1 MSRLQQLETAE
12 RALALVATTEDAL
25 KMIDL
30 AEAARVYAKQA
41 KLGTSSINHATTI
54 KLKAERRL
62 ADLVDEGQAAG
73 QIASQSGH
81 GIGRPKG
88 LRTAEA
94 FPLLDVPTKPAP
106 ATLDDIGVSYQRLHE
121 ARKIRDNY
129 TDDDIDTI
137 AAQATA
143 ADDTIARTE
152 FIQRKA
158 HVANNTGEHEWY
170 TPAEFIEAA
179 REVFWSDLGDETE
192 EPITLD
198 PASSSKANET
208 VQAQRYFTKDD
219 NGLEQRWDGTV
230 WMNPP
235 YSHPLIGQFVSKLLA
250 ELSAGNIV
258 STIVL
263 VNNGTETTWGQN
275 LIARSEAVCFPAK
288 RIKFID
294 AAGNNSGAPL
304 QGQMIVYLR
313 GDGTRR
319 KVLELADEYITPA
332 GVFVEEFSRFG
343 AVLING

>member
-1 MSRLQQLETAE
+1 MKLEQAE
-12 RALALVATTEDAL
+12 RMLAEITTVEDAANL
-25 KMIDL
+25 VDF

-41 KLGTSSINHATTI
+41 KLGTSSINSATTI

-88 LRTAEA
+88 LRSAEP

-106 ATLDDIGVSYQRLHE
+106 ATLDDIGVTYQRLHE

-129 TDDDIDTI
+129 TDDDIDAI
-137 AAQATA
+137 ADQATA
-143 ADDTIARTE
+143 TDDTIARTE
-152 FIQRKA
+152 FIQKKA

-170 TPAEFIEAA
+170 TPPEFIEAA

-208 VQAQRYFTKDD
+208 VQAQRYFTKGD

-235 YSHPLIGQFVSKLLA
+235 YSQPLVGQFVDKLLA
-250 ELSAGNIV
+250 ELSTGNIL
-258 STIVL
+258 SAIVL
-263 VNNGTETTWGQN
+263 VNNGTETAWGQN
-275 LIARSEAVCFPAK
+275 LIAHSTAVCFPAK

-294 AAGNNSGAPL
+294 ADGNPGAPL
-304 QGQMIVYLR
+304 QGQMIVYLQ

-319 KVLELADEYITPA
+319 KVFELADEYITPA
-332 GVFVEEFSRFG
+332 GIFVAEFSRFG